1 MGFGGL
7 LQASACGKITSMD
20 TELISEDIRYYVATG
35 LTLAMAFL
43 PVAAISVMNMMD
55 KVVRGQS
62 RFGLLV
68 GMVRPLIL

>member
-1 MGFGGL
+1 M
-7 LQASACGKITSMD
+7 AAARRGKITSMD
-20 TELISEDIRYYVATG
+20 TEFISEDIRYYVATG

-68 GMVRPLIL
+68 GMVRPMIL